1 MTYPLDFRHNI
12 LKVTYISQN
21 RINNDIT
28 NLTFTVESYSVGFT
42 QYDDIN
48 AFDSTVTIQYKKSPA
63 AMTFLCNFSA
73 KHLRYIQGVFMNFSN
88 STVIIHASW
97 WKSK

>member
-28 NLTFTVESYSVGFT
+28 NLTFTVESYRVGFT
-42 QYDDIN
+42 QYD
-48 AFDSTVTIQYKKSPA
+48 STVT
-63 AMTFLCNFSA
+63 T
-73 KHLRYIQGVFMNFSN
+73 
-88 STVIIHASW
+88 T
-97 WKSK
+97 